1 MSNILKH
8 ADQIINERAE
18 EKERQYGPFR
28 ECNQKAAE
36 IASIITGKPL
46 TALDVSWVQVAV
58 KMARESNAHKED
70 NLLDMVATIGAIN
83 NELEDPNNELE
94 DLKPVKAPEVVPSY
108 FSTISEAV
116 DFIRISPIEVHEIEH
131 ILTEEGHRIAV
142 YYSHKNDP
150 FSNIKP

>member
-8 ADQIINERAE
+8 ADQIINERSE
-18 EKERQYGPFR
+18 EKERQYGPFM

-36 IASIITGKPL
+36 IASVITGKPL

-83 NELEDPNNELE
+83 NELEDP
-94 DLKPVKAPEVVPSY
+94 KPLKAPGVVPTY

-116 DFIRISPIEVHEIEH
+116 NFIRISPIEVHEIKH
-131 ILTEEGHRIAV
+131 VLTEEGRRIAV
-142 YYSHKNDP
+142 YYSPKEDPGQYNP
-150 FSNIKP
+150 FSKIKP